1 MKRVDSDKVRLASAV
16 EALKCQLKCL
26 VICISH
32 SWGGLEQVVAEDS
45 IALANL
51 GLSPRVLCLLDSPI
65 HKHLLASK
73 ASVEIVPIE
82 FTPRNYFDLK
92 LKAKLNELMSIQ
104 VNLVHTHQTSLLGSI
119 VPELWNHRSVALL
132 ASRHMMNGHNK
143 KGLYHRAIYSRVDSL
158 IVMSQALKEN
168 VIQTHAMPERRVK
181 VIHLGLD
188 FEKFNPQRVFGEK
201 FRAQWGAN
209 ENTIVIG
216 LVGRID
222 PAKGQSTFIRGAAT
236 LLKNL
241 EESKRNIR
249 FVIVGEE
256 TLGSESHYLQEL
268 KEMVRQFQLEDYVVF
283 AGYQDNIPAVMQSF
297 DVAVMPSRQ
306 ETFGLVAIEAMAMEC
321 PIVISS
327 GGSAFEI
334 VGNSEYGLVVRPDDP
349 FDLQRQLKY
358 LLDHPE
364 ERREMGR
371 KAREHVRS
379 QYDRHERLIKTL
391 ALYEKV
397 LRKRRAL

>member
-1 MKRVDSDKVRLASAV
+1 MKHSDSEKIRLASAV
-16 EALKCQLKCL
+16 EVLKGQLKCL

-32 SWGGLEQVVAEDS
+32 SWGGLEQVAAEDS

-51 GLSPRVLCLLDSPI
+51 GLSIRVLCLFDSPI
-65 HKHLLASK
+65 YKYLVASK
-73 ASVEIVPIE
+73 ATLEIVPIE
-82 FTPRNYFDLK
+82 FTPSNYFDLK
-92 LKAKLNELMSIQ
+92 LKAKLDGLISAS

-119 VPELWNHRSVALL
+119 VPWLWPHRSVALL
-132 ASRHMMNGHNK
+132 ATRHIMNGHNK
-143 KGLYHRAIYSRVDSL
+143 KGVYHKAIYSRVDSL
-158 IVMSQALKEN
+158 IVMSQSLREN
-168 VIQTHAMPERRVK
+168 VIQTHALPERRVK

-188 FEKFNPQRVFGEK
+188 FEKFNPHRAFGEK
-201 FRAQWGAN
+201 FRAQWGADDD
-209 ENTIVIG
+209 TVVIG

-222 PAKGQSTFIRGAAT
+222 PAKGQATFIRSAAG

-241 EESKRNIR
+241 DESKKNIR

-256 TLGSESHYLQEL
+256 TLGAESHYLAEL
-268 KEMVRQFQLEDYVVF
+268 KEMVRQLQLEDYVVF
-283 AGYQDNIPAVMQSF
+283 AGYQENIPAVMQSF
-297 DVAVMPSRQ
+297 DLAVMPSRQ

-334 VGNSEYGLVVRPDDP
+334 VGNCEYGLMMRPDDP
-349 FDLQRQLKY
+349 FDLQRQLMH
-358 LLDHPE
+358 LLMHPE

-371 KAREHVRS
+371 KAREYVRS
-379 QYDRHERLIKTL
+379 QYDRQERLIKTL
-391 ALYEKV
+391 ALYAKV